1 MHEEFILPLAFPLWK
16 TETYSQAHVDTTVE
30 CLNMS
35 IIAICKS

>member
-16 TETYSQAHVDTTVE
+16 TETYSQAYVDTTVE

-35 IIAICKS
+35 IIAIYKS